1 MSSLLHPTNNRRTRR
16 EQGGAPEGPVPRT
29 GSLRSQS
36 SGRTGLKVAA
46 NQCERNPEDKAAAYV
61 CLRLVGP
68 LPFGVD
74 GRRFLPAVCAKPGG
88 KRVEMQ
94 GQGGSAAEIL
104 SVFAGEPVSPRRARG
119 LARQGQDPCVLPV
132 CLAGLCD
139 ASQAKFKRKMVSG
152 SKFNAV
158 CAFGRESQSAAPTR
172 ACVNPSEGGK
182 ARASECLTPGAWRG
196 SGSARWWHERTNR

>member
-29 GSLRSQS
+29 SSPSPKSRS
-36 SGRTGLKVAA
+36 SGRAGLKVAA
-46 NQCERNPEDKAAAYV
+46 NQCNRNPEDKAAACV

-94 GQGGSAAEIL
+94 GQGGSAAEIW
-104 SVFAGEPVSPRRARG
+104 SVVAGGPVPPRRARG
-119 LARQGQDPCVLPV
+119 RARQGQDPCVLLV

-139 ASQAKFKRKMVSG
+139 AIQGKIERSARLAVRAKALSQRGPAPNPLGGGEKAMSLRGLDAWSAK
-152 SKFNAV
+152 
-158 CAFGRESQSAAPTR
+158 AAPPTV
-172 ACVNPSEGGK
+172 A
-182 ARASECLTPGAWRG
+182 
-196 SGSARWWHERTNR
+196 